1 MIIKV
6 GVFLDEANVIWG
18 QLRSLLLNDG
28 VYISWSW
35 IDIVQGII
43 GLVLLVQYIGL
54 FYDGQASEV
63 GHGS

>member
-6 GVFLDEANVIWG
+6 GVFLDEANVVWG

-28 VYISWSW
+28 VYISCRW

>member
-6 GVFLDEANVIWG
+6 GVFLDEANVVWG

-28 VYISWSW
+28 VYIGCCW
-35 IDIVQGII
+35 IHIVQGII

-54 FYDGQASEV
+54 FYDRQASEV